1 MAADEE
7 RQSLSPDRAGGAQRA
22 SGFCA
27 IGVAAARLA
36 VPILGKRGGQL
47 ARIKAAWPAIC
58 GSDWAWT
65 AWPVRLGRDGVLK
78 LHVAP
83 AAALE
88 LQHRAPH
95 LVARVNLFLGSAV
108 VSRLALVQAL
118 PPPAARVAD
127 TLPRPL
133 SADETAA
140 LERRLRDI
148 ADPELRAALA
158 GLGRAIYAASPVPP
172 RVAPGSGTR

>member
-7 RQSLSPDRAGGAQRA
+7 RHSLAPDGAGGAARAGG
-22 SGFCA
+22 FCA
-27 IGVAAARLA
+27 VGVAAARLA
-36 VPILGKRGGQL
+36 APILGKRGGQL

-58 GSDWAWT
+58 GGDWAGF
-65 AWPVRLGRDGVLK
+65 AWPVRLGRDGALK
-78 LHVAP
+78 LHVVP

-118 PPPAARVAD
+118 SPPASRAAHTPARA
-127 TLPRPL
+127 L
-133 SADETAA
+133 SAEETAA
-140 LERRLRDI
+140 LEHRLRDI

-158 GLGRAIYAASPVPP
+158 GLGRAIYTAAPAPP